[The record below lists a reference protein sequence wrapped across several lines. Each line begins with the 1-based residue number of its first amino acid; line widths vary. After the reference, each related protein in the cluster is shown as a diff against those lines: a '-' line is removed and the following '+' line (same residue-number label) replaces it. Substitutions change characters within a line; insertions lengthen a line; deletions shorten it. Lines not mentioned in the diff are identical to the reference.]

1 MSDSTFLTLNDLRVS
16 FPTEDGVVH
25 AVEGLSF
32 SVEHGKTMAI
42 VGESGSGKSVTA
54 QAIMGLLNRDQAEIS
69 GEIVLDGQDLV
80 TMSDND
86 VRKLRGSKM
95 SMIFQDPM
103 SSLHPYYRIGKQL
116 GEAVRVHKDVSKS
129 EARDRAIAALGH
141 VGIPDPAKRVDD
153 YPHQLSG
160 GMRQRVMIAMA
171 LINEPELLIADEPT
185 TALDVTVQAQIIDLM
200 LKLQAETGTTLLI
213 ITHDLGVVAD
223 VADSVCVMY
232 GGRMVEY
239 GNIDDIY
246 YRPEMP
252 YTHGLLASVP
262 RLDTKRAERL
272 DPIPGNPP
280 SLINLP
286 TGCVF
291 NPRCTR
297 SGEVPNGICFSE
309 QPQLLESNPGHLVR
323 CHLPIDARQGGAS

>member
-1 MSDSTFLTLNDLRVS
+1 MNDSTFLTLNDLRVS

-54 QAIMGLLNRDQAEIS
+54 QAIMGLLNRDQSVIS
-69 GEIVLDGQDLV
+69 GEILLDGQDLV

-86 VRKLRGSKM
+86 VRKLRGLKM

-116 GEAVRVHKDVSKS
+116 SEAVRVHKDVSKS

-185 TALDVTVQAQIIDLM
+185 TALDVTVQAQIIELM

-262 RLDTKRAERL
+262 RLDTKRVERL

-323 CHLPIDARQGGAS
+323 CHLPIDVRQGGAS